1 MLSVVW
7 RGVIPTLLGV
17 LLTPIVS
24 SLRIAIFVPDVP
36 EEARNGLN
44 QLAQQLAY
52 RNHYVLTFRALLLPE
67 VRYLVMHKLNM
78 VEEIKLEVGLP
89 QSLQESLRNLGG
101 RSVWT
106 LPYGSPEPVRPL
118 IEANVEACRVILNS
132 DLTDHLRR
140 VSLDL
145 AVVYS
150 GNPCYL
156 GIVQNLSLPF
166 VYFDTDGLQDETLLA
181 SGTPVDPMWL
191 PPSTR
196 HSYPFRLSLAER
208 ILTFAD
214 FCRSA
219 LSNWNPILRLLR
231 NRDASELDDR
241 IMALFKN
248 DSAMGDAFRH
258 FHSFHQIRQQAALYF
273 VNSDYLIEPAERRL
287 SPKVVYVGG
296 YHQELARPLFEPYND
311 TVASAKNGIIIVSFG
326 NVVNCSAMPPAVVRI
341 FLEVFRRLPD
351 NRIFWR
357 VREARF
363 EEIEANEIPPNVN
376 ISRYLPQV
384 DLLGQ
389 RQPPHCF
396 FKTND
401 DSLGSP
407 EARLLISHG
416 GAQSAL
422 EAMTAGVPLLGI
434 PLLLPN
440 YNTLRKLEARGMAL
454 ILEKENLSVQ
464 SLLEAIRRLLDDKK
478 YAKVAWQLSRM
489 INERPFDSLDKAI
502 NWLELIGRYKKSAFP
517 KEVESTSLKECGLFS
532 SALLSLFTLLISVVY
547 FNWSKTTANL
557 NQETL
562 SEETVPMPEQTA
574 RYPTRAKKAEGKVT
588 VKG

>member
-106 LPYGSPEPVRPL
+106 LPYGSTEPVRPL

-132 DLTDHLRR
+132 DLTDHLRH

-166 VYFDTDGLQDETLLA
+166 VYFDTDGLQDDTLLA
-181 SGTPVDPMWL
+181 SGTPMDPMWL

-196 HSYPFRLSLAER
+196 RSYPFRLSLAER
-208 ILTFAD
+208 IQTFAD

-248 DSAMGDAFRH
+248 DSAM
-258 FHSFHQIRQQAALYF
+258 ALYF
-273 VNSDYLIEPAERRL
+273 VNSDYLIEPVEQRL

-384 DLLGQ
+384 DL
-389 RQPPHCF
+389 
-396 FKTND
+396 
-401 DSLGSP
+401 LGSP